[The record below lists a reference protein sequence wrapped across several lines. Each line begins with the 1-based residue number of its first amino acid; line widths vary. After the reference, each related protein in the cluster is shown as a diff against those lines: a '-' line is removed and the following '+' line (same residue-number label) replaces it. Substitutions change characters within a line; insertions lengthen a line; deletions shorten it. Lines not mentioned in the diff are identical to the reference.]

1 MFVMSEHAS
10 WEQKYGP
17 HLQDSPEFLF
27 CQTHPVMLFLT
38 SAGSLCHFTS
48 EDRRFLFYP
57 SFLPLFGSMSRC
69 LCYIND
75 QAVETMFAKLYSNKA
90 RQG

>member
-27 CQTHPVMLFLT
+27 V
-38 SAGSLCHFTS
+38 
-48 EDRRFLFYP
+48 RR
-57 SFLPLFGSMSRC
+57 
-69 LCYIND
+69 
-75 QAVETMFAKLYSNKA
+75 VV
-90 RQG
+90 